1 MNRSLAVI
9 IMNEGECRNLEAAA
23 GRLNDA
29 VHFTDMPRMT
39 RLFNDFLYDYE
50 KVARFYNDCGRTVSP
65 LAEHARRIGAQ
76 DFDRTRV
83 PDALERINRRA
94 GSSDLTFKHIEML
107 RHAGSVAIV
116 TGQQAGLFN
125 GPLYTVHKA
134 LTVIKLAAC
143 LREQG
148 VEAVPVFWIAS
159 EDHDYEEVNH
169 VRLVDRDGH
178 LKDVRYEPETR
189 NQDVPVGHV
198 VLDEKINGAIDE
210 FMAQL
215 PPSEFISEIER
226 DLRESYSVGAGF
238 AEAFARLM
246 ARLFH
251 NYGVVLLD
259 PLDEELKQVV
269 APLYSDAIAK
279 SSEIARALVERS
291 AELVE
296 AGYHAQVHV
305 SEDMVPLFIMD
316 EGRRVAITQT
326 EGRFQVKGSA
336 RSFSKEEL
344 VELARRCPNC
354 FSPNVTLRP
363 VVQDYLLPTAAYIGG
378 PAEIAYFA
386 QVRAVYETLGR
397 QEPCVLPRAS
407 LTIIEGRHQKTLK
420 KYDLELQDFFEG
432 LHAAI
437 TKVVEHS
444 LDRETSGIFA
454 ETEKVFEEQLNKLE
468 KSLRRADATL
478 KDSIERARAKI
489 IYQIEHLRT
498 RFIHSSARR
507 EETAY
512 RQVERAYATLFPD
525 KNLQERELNIYY
537 FLSRYGPSLI
547 DELYSAVD
555 IGYSNHQ
562 LVYIGGA
569 ASQVVNSR

>member
-1 MNRSLAVI
+1 
-9 IMNEGECRNLEAAA
+9 
-23 GRLNDA
+23 
-29 VHFTDMPRMT
+29 
-39 RLFNDFLYDYE
+39 
-50 KVARFYNDCGRTVSP
+50 
-65 LAEHARRIGAQ
+65 
-76 DFDRTRV
+76 V

-116 TGQQAGLFN
+116 TGQQAGIFT

-169 VRLVDRDGH
+169 CRVIDREGH
-178 LKDVRYEPETR
+178 LMGARYEPEPR
-189 NQDVPVGHV
+189 KQDVPVGHV
-198 VLDEKINGAIDE
+198 VLDEKINLAIDE
-210 FMAQL
+210 FIAQL
-215 PPSEFISEIER
+215 PPSEFMPDIER
-226 DLRESYSVGAGF
+226 DLRESYSDGAGF

-246 ARLFH
+246 ARLFRD
-251 NYGVVLLD
+251 YGVVLLD
-259 PLDEELKQVV
+259 PLDEELKQVA
-269 APLYSDAIAK
+269 APLYSEAIAK

-316 EGRRVAITQT
+316 DGRRVAITQID
-326 EGRFQVKGSA
+326 GRFHVKGSE

-386 QVRAVYETLGR
+386 QIRAVYETLGR

-420 KYDLELQDFFEG
+420 KYGLRLQDFFEG

-437 TKVVEHS
+437 TKVVEQS
-444 LDRETSGIFA
+444 LDRETSAILGETERVFA
-454 ETEKVFEEQLNKLE
+454 EQLDKLE
-468 KSLRRADATL
+468 VSLRRSDATL

-498 RFIHSSARR
+498 RFIHASARR

-512 RQVERAYATLFPD
+512 RQVERAYTTLFPD

-537 FLSRYGPSLI
+537 FLSRYGPRLI
-547 DELYSAVD
+547 DELYDAAD
-555 IGYSNHQ
+555 IGYSNHR

-569 ASQVVNSR
+569 ASQVVNAR